1 MADQTTGV
9 IVAGRIPRRVNLREI
24 LSKLRT
30 WPIVPVFLLSL
41 VLVAGVAAPWI
52 APHDPDRGILR
63 ERNLPLFWSGMK
75 PHSRPWLR
83 VSPWKSRA
91 SL

>member
-1 MADQTTGV
+1 MANQDIADV
-9 IVAGRIPRRVNLREI
+9 FVAERPR
-24 LSKLRT
+24 LSSLGGIWHALRT
-30 WPIVPVFLLSL
+30 WPILPVVLLSM
-41 VLVAGVAAPWI
+41 VIVSGVAAPWI